1 VQAKAQGKA
10 IKDPFSHFSHTFTNG
25 NRYLRIV
32 DVEYYARFR
41 LSEPFT
47 GLMYMAIFILTADQ
61 WPTGLPLG
69 SLLAALQNLGLGV
82 SVAYIS
88 GNVVDIYT
96 WSARPLS
103 SVESGILSAV
113 RNYAPDNI
121 TLNAVYYIVG
131 DNIMVWDQF
140 SWDDSKVWANNPIL
154 VYPRS

>member
-1 VQAKAQGKA
+1 
-10 IKDPFSHFSHTFTNG
+10 
-25 NRYLRIV
+25 
-32 DVEYYARFR
+32 
-41 LSEPFT
+41 
-47 GLMYMAIFILTADQ
+47 M
-61 WPTGLPLG
+61 
-69 SLLAALQNLGLGV
+69 
-82 SVAYIS
+82 AYIS

-140 SWDDSKVWANNPIL
+140 SWDDSKVWANDPTR

>member
-82 SVAYIS
+82 AVAYINR
-88 GNVVDIYT
+88 NVVDVYT
-96 WSARPLS
+96 WSNRPLS
-103 SVESGILSAV
+103 AVESGILDAI
-113 RNYAPDNI
+113 RRHTFRDL

-131 DNIMVWDQF
+131 ENIMVWDEF
-140 SWDDSKVWANNPIL
+140 YWDDSKVWANDPTQ
-154 VYPRS
+154 VYP